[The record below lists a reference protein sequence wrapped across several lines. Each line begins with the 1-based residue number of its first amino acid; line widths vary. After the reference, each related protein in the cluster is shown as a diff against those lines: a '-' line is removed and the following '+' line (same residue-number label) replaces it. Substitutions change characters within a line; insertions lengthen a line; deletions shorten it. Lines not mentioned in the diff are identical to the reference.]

1 LLTYIQLINQ
11 VPRKKMADQ
20 IATLSKEGDI
30 SIIKLDDGKANA
42 FSHDMLSQVNEL
54 LAKVPR
60 DSGALVI
67 TGREGLF
74 SGGFD
79 LKTFATGDMEKIT
92 KMVQLGYRL
101 LLELFSFDRPIVAA
115 VSGHSIALG
124 LFVTC
129 SADYRIA
136 IDGKYVCQANEV
148 RNNMDI
154 PTQIMEI
161 LKARVNKKYF
171 YPAVYH
177 SDAFSVQ
184 DSIEVGYID
193 EVVPEDQFMARVIEK
208 AKELATL
215 PHPFYANTKKTAQDD
230 VRQKIADAIDKYES
244 LTGLQK

>member
-1 LLTYIQLINQ
+1 MI
-11 VPRKKMADQ
+11 DS
-20 IATLSKEGDI
+20 IATLSKENDI

-42 FSHDMLSQVNEL
+42 FSYDMLCQVNDL
-54 LAKVPR
+54 LKKVPR

-79 LKTFATGDMEKIT
+79 LKTLATGDMEKIT

-161 LKARVNKKYF
+161 IRARVNKKYF
-171 YPAVYH
+171 YSAVYH
-177 SDAFSVQ
+177 SDAYSVQ

-193 EVVPEDQFMARVIEK
+193 EVVSEDQFMKRVMEK

-230 VRQKIADAIDKYES
+230 VRQKIADAIDKYEN
-244 LTGLQK
+244 LAGLKK

>member
-1 LLTYIQLINQ
+1 MTD
-11 VPRKKMADQ
+11 P
-20 IATLSKEGDI
+20 IATLTQDNDI

-42 FSHDMLSQVNEL
+42 FSYDMLTQVNEL

-67 TGREGLF
+67 TGRDGLF

-79 LKTFATGDMEKIT
+79 LKTLAAGDMEKIT
-92 KMVQLGYRL
+92 KMVHLGYRL
-101 LLELFSFDRPIVAA
+101 LLELYSFDRPIIAA

-136 IDGKYVCQANEV
+136 IDGKYICQANEV

-161 LKARVNKKYF
+161 LKARVNKNYF
-171 YPAVYH
+171 YPAVFH
-177 SDAFSVQ
+177 SDAYSVQ
-184 DSIEVGYID
+184 DSIEVGFID
-193 EVVPEDQFMARVIEK
+193 EVVPQTEFMDRVMEK

-215 PHPFYANTKKTAQDD
+215 PHPFYANTKKSAQDD
-230 VRQKIADAIDKYES
+230 VRQKISDAIEKYEN
-244 LTGLQK
+244 LAGLKN

>member
-1 LLTYIQLINQ
+1 
-11 VPRKKMADQ
+11 MADP
-20 IATLSKEGDI
+20 IATLSQEGDI

-42 FSHDMLSQVNEL
+42 FSYDMLSQVNEL

-154 PTQIMEI
+154 PIQIMEI

>member
-1 LLTYIQLINQ
+1 MT
-11 VPRKKMADQ
+11 DS
-20 IATLSKEGDI
+20 IATLSQENDI

-42 FSHDMLSQVNEL
+42 FSYDMLTQVNKL
-54 LAKVPR
+54 LSKVPR

-79 LKTFATGDMEKIT
+79 LKTLATGDMEKIT
-92 KMVQLGYRL
+92 KMVQLGYHL
-101 LLELFSFDRPIVAA
+101 LLELYSFDRPIIAA

-136 IDGKYVCQANEV
+136 IDGEYVCQANEV

-154 PTQIMEI
+154 PIQIMEI
-161 LKARVNKKYF
+161 LKARVNKNYF
-171 YPAVYH
+171 YPAVFH
-177 SDAFSVQ
+177 SDAYTVQ
-184 DSIEVGYID
+184 DSIAVGFID
-193 EVVPEDQFMARVIEK
+193 EVVPQAEFMDRVMDK

-215 PHPFYANTKKTAQDD
+215 PHPFYAKTKESAQAD
-230 VRQKIADAIDKYES
+230 VRQKILDGIKKYEK
-244 LTGLQK
+244 LIDLN

>member
-1 LLTYIQLINQ
+1 M
-11 VPRKKMADQ
+11 P
-20 IATLSKEGDI
+20 
-30 SIIKLDDGKANA
+30 
-42 FSHDMLSQVNEL
+42 
-54 LAKVPR
+54 
-60 DSGALVI
+60 
-67 TGREGLF
+67 GREGLF

-79 LKTFATGDMEKIT
+79 LKTLATGDMEKIT
-92 KMVQLGYRL
+92 KMVQLGYCL

-161 LKARVNKKYF
+161 IKARVNKKYF
-171 YPAVYH
+171 YSAVYH
-177 SDAFSVQ
+177 SDAYSVQ
-184 DSIEVGYID
+184 ESIEVGYID
-193 EVVPEDQFMARVIEK
+193 EVVSEDQFMERVMEK

-230 VRQKIADAIDKYES
+230 VRQKIADAIYKYEN
-244 LTGLQK
+244 LAGLKK

>member
-1 LLTYIQLINQ
+1 
-11 VPRKKMADQ
+11 MADS
-20 IATLSKEGDI
+20 IATLSQENDI

-42 FSHDMLSQVNEL
+42 FSYEMLSQVNEL
-54 LAKVPR
+54 LIKVSR

-79 LKTFATGDMEKIT
+79 LKTLATGDMEKIT

-101 LLELFSFDRPIVAA
+101 LLELFSFDRPIIAA

-129 SADYRIA
+129 AADYRIA

-154 PTQIMEI
+154 PLQIMEI

-177 SDAFSVQ
+177 SDVYSVQ
-184 DSIEVGYID
+184 ESVEVGYID
-193 EVVPEDQFMARVIEK
+193 EVVSEDQFMKRVMEK

-230 VRQKIADAIDKYES
+230 IRQKIADAIDKYEN
-244 LTGLQK
+244 LTGLKK

>member
-1 LLTYIQLINQ
+1 
-11 VPRKKMADQ
+11 
-20 IATLSKEGDI
+20 
-30 SIIKLDDGKANA
+30 
-42 FSHDMLSQVNEL
+42 MLSQVNEL
-54 LAKVPR
+54 LTAVPR

-79 LKTFATGDMEKIT
+79 LKTLATGDMEKIT

-136 IDGKYVCQANEV
+136 IDGKYVCQANG

-161 LKARVNKKYF
+161 AKARVNKKYF
-171 YPAVYH
+171 YSAVYH
-177 SDAFSVQ
+177 SDAYSVQ
-184 DSIEVGYID
+184 ESIEVGYID
-193 EVVPEDQFMARVIEK
+193 EVVSEDQFMQRVMEK
-208 AKELATL
+208 AKELQHFLIRFMQT
-215 PHPFYANTKKTAQDD
+215 PKKLLKTM
-230 VRQKIADAIDKYES
+230 
-244 LTGLQK
+244 

>member
-1 LLTYIQLINQ
+1 
-11 VPRKKMADQ
+11 MADP
-20 IATLSKEGDI
+20 IATLSKESDI

-79 LKTFATGDMEKIT
+79 LKTLATGDMEKIT
-92 KMVQLGYRL
+92 KMVQLGYNL

-177 SDAFSVQ
+177 SDAYSVQ
-184 DSIEVGYID
+184 ESIEAGFID
-193 EVVPEDQFMARVIEK
+193 EVVSEDQFMERVMEK

-215 PHPFYANTKKTAQDD
+215 PHPFYANTKKTAQED
-230 VRQKIADAIDKYES
+230 VRQKIADAIEKYEN
-244 LTGLQK
+244 LTGLNK

>member
-1 LLTYIQLINQ
+1 MT
-11 VPRKKMADQ
+11 DS
-20 IATLSKEGDI
+20 IATLSKENDI

-42 FSHDMLSQVNEL
+42 FSYDMLSQVNDL
-54 LAKVPR
+54 LKKVPR

-79 LKTFATGDMEKIT
+79 LKTLATGDMEKIT

-161 LKARVNKKYF
+161 IRARVNKKYF
-171 YPAVYH
+171 YSAVYH
-177 SDAFSVQ
+177 SDAYSVQ

-193 EVVPEDQFMARVIEK
+193 EVVSEDQFMERVMAK

-230 VRQKIADAIDKYES
+230 VRQKIADAIDKYEN
-244 LTGLQK
+244 LAGLKK

>member
-1 LLTYIQLINQ
+1 MT
-11 VPRKKMADQ
+11 DS
-20 IATLSKEGDI
+20 IATLSQENDI

-42 FSHDMLSQVNEL
+42 FSYDMLTQVNEL
-54 LAKVPR
+54 LSKVPR

-79 LKTFATGDMEKIT
+79 LKTLATGDMEKIT
-92 KMVQLGYRL
+92 KMVQLGYHL
-101 LLELFSFDRPIVAA
+101 LLELYSFDRPIIAA

-136 IDGKYVCQANEV
+136 IDGEYVCQANEV

-154 PTQIMEI
+154 PIQIMEI
-161 LKARVNKKYF
+161 LKARVNKNYF
-171 YPAVYH
+171 YPAVFH
-177 SDAFSVQ
+177 SDAYTVQ
-184 DSIEVGYID
+184 DSIAVGFID
-193 EVVPEDQFMARVIEK
+193 EVVPQAEFMDRVMDK

-215 PHPFYANTKKTAQDD
+215 PHPFYAKTKESAQADI
-230 VRQKIADAIDKYES
+230 RQKILDGIKKYEK
-244 LTGLQK
+244 LIDLN

>member
-1 LLTYIQLINQ
+1 MT
-11 VPRKKMADQ
+11 DS
-20 IATLSKEGDI
+20 IATLSKENDI

-42 FSHDMLSQVNEL
+42 FSYDMLSQVNDL
-54 LAKVPR
+54 LKKVPR

-79 LKTFATGDMEKIT
+79 LKTLATGDMEKIT

-161 LKARVNKKYF
+161 IRARVNKKYF
-171 YPAVYH
+171 YSAVFH
-177 SDAFSVQ
+177 SDAYSVQ

-193 EVVPEDQFMARVIEK
+193 EVVSEDQFMQRVMEK

-230 VRQKIADAIDKYES
+230 VRQKIADAIDKYEN
-244 LTGLQK
+244 LAGLKK

>member
-1 LLTYIQLINQ
+1 
-11 VPRKKMADQ
+11 MADS
-20 IATLSKEGDI
+20 IATLSKENDI

-42 FSHDMLSQVNEL
+42 FSYDMLSQVNEL
-54 LAKVPR
+54 LTKVPR

-79 LKTFATGDMEKIT
+79 LKTLATGDMEKIT

-161 LKARVNKKYF
+161 IKARVNKKYF
-171 YPAVYH
+171 YSAVYH
-177 SDAFSVQ
+177 SDAYSVQ
-184 DSIEVGYID
+184 ESIEVGYID
-193 EVVPEDQFMARVIEK
+193 EVVSEDQFMQRVMEK

-230 VRQKIADAIDKYES
+230 VRQKIADAIDKYEN
-244 LTGLQK
+244 LVVAFKK

>member
-1 LLTYIQLINQ
+1 MT
-11 VPRKKMADQ
+11 DS
-20 IATLSKEGDI
+20 IATLTQDNDI

-42 FSHDMLSQVNEL
+42 FSYDMLTQVNEL

-67 TGREGLF
+67 TGRDGLF

-79 LKTFATGDMEKIT
+79 LKTLAAGDMEKIT
-92 KMVQLGYRL
+92 KMVQSGYRL
-101 LLELFSFDRPIVAA
+101 LLELYSFDRPIIAA

-136 IDGKYVCQANEV
+136 IDGKYICQANEV

-161 LKARVNKKYF
+161 LKARVNKNYF
-171 YPAVYH
+171 YPAVFH
-177 SDAFSVQ
+177 SDAYSVQ
-184 DSIEVGYID
+184 DSIEVGFID
-193 EVVPEDQFMARVIEK
+193 EVVPQTEFMDRVMEK

-215 PHPFYANTKKTAQDD
+215 PHPFYANTKKSAQDD
-230 VRQKIADAIDKYES
+230 VRQKISDAIEKYEN
-244 LTGLQK
+244 LAGLKN

>member
-1 LLTYIQLINQ
+1 MT
-11 VPRKKMADQ
+11 DS
-20 IATLSKEGDI
+20 IATLSKENDI

-42 FSHDMLSQVNEL
+42 FSYDMLCQVNDL
-54 LAKVPR
+54 LKKVPR

-79 LKTFATGDMEKIT
+79 LKTLATGDMEKIT

-101 LLELFSFDRPIVAA
+101 LLELFSFDSPIVAA

-161 LKARVNKKYF
+161 IRARVNKKYF
-171 YPAVYH
+171 YSAVYH
-177 SDAFSVQ
+177 SDAYSVQ

-193 EVVPEDQFMARVIEK
+193 EVVSEDQFMERVMEK

-230 VRQKIADAIDKYES
+230 VRQKIADAIDKYEN
-244 LTGLQK
+244 LAGLKK

>member
-1 LLTYIQLINQ
+1 
-11 VPRKKMADQ
+11 MADQ

-184 DSIEVGYID
+184 NSIEVGYID

>member
-1 LLTYIQLINQ
+1 MT
-11 VPRKKMADQ
+11 DS
-20 IATLSKEGDI
+20 IATLSKENDI

-42 FSHDMLSQVNEL
+42 FSYDMLSQVNDL
-54 LAKVPR
+54 LKKVPR

-79 LKTFATGDMEKIT
+79 LKTLATGDMEKIT

-161 LKARVNKKYF
+161 IRARVNKKYF
-171 YPAVYH
+171 YSAVYH
-177 SDAFSVQ
+177 SDAYSVQ

-193 EVVPEDQFMARVIEK
+193 EVVSEDQFMERVMEK

-230 VRQKIADAIDKYES
+230 VRQKIADAIDKYEN
-244 LTGLQK
+244 LAGLKK

>member
-1 LLTYIQLINQ
+1 MT
-11 VPRKKMADQ
+11 DS
-20 IATLSKEGDI
+20 IATLSKENDI

-42 FSHDMLSQVNEL
+42 FSYDMLSQVNDL
-54 LAKVPR
+54 LKKVPR

-79 LKTFATGDMEKIT
+79 LKTLATGDMEKIT

-161 LKARVNKKYF
+161 IRARVNKKYF
-171 YPAVYH
+171 YSAVYH
-177 SDAFSVQ
+177 SDAYSVQ

-193 EVVPEDQFMARVIEK
+193 EVVSEDQFMERVMEK

-215 PHPFYANTKKTAQDD
+215 PHPFYANTKKTAQED
-230 VRQKIADAIDKYES
+230 VRQKIADAIDKYEN
-244 LTGLQK
+244 LAGLKK

>member
-1 LLTYIQLINQ
+1 
-11 VPRKKMADQ
+11 MADP
-20 IATLSKEGDI
+20 IATLTKESDI

-42 FSHDMLSQVNEL
+42 FSYDMLFQVNEL

-79 LKTFATGDMEKIT
+79 LKTLATGDMEKIT
-92 KMVQLGYRL
+92 KMVQLGYNL

-136 IDGKYVCQANEV
+136 IDGKYMCQANEV

-161 LKARVNKKYF
+161 LKVRVNKKYF

-177 SDAFSVQ
+177 SDAYSVQ
-184 DSIEVGYID
+184 ESIEVGFID
-193 EVVPEDQFMARVIEK
+193 EVVSEDQFMERVMEK

-215 PHPFYANTKKTAQDD
+215 PHPFYANTKKTAQED
-230 VRQKIADAIDKYES
+230 VRQKIADAIEKYEN
-244 LTGLQK
+244 LTGLNK

>member
-1 LLTYIQLINQ
+1 MTD
-11 VPRKKMADQ
+11 P
-20 IATLSKEGDI
+20 IATLSKENDI
-30 SIIKLDDGKANA
+30 SIIKIDDGKANA
-42 FSHDMLSQVNEL
+42 FSYDMLSQVNDL
-54 LAKVPR
+54 LKKVPR

-79 LKTFATGDMEKIT
+79 LKTLATGDMEKIT

-161 LKARVNKKYF
+161 IRARVNKKYF
-171 YPAVYH
+171 YSAVYH
-177 SDAFSVQ
+177 SDAYSVQ

-193 EVVPEDQFMARVIEK
+193 EVVSEDQFMKRVMEK

-230 VRQKIADAIDKYES
+230 VRQKIADAIDKYEN
-244 LTGLQK
+244 LAGLKK

>member
-1 LLTYIQLINQ
+1 
-11 VPRKKMADQ
+11 MADP
-20 IATLSKEGDI
+20 IATLSKESDI

-42 FSHDMLSQVNEL
+42 FSYDMLSQLNEL

-79 LKTFATGDMEKIT
+79 LKTLATGDMEKIT
-92 KMVQLGYRL
+92 KMVQLGYNL

-177 SDAFSVQ
+177 SDAYSVQ
-184 DSIEVGYID
+184 ESIEVGFID
-193 EVVPEDQFMARVIEK
+193 EVVSEDQFMERAMEK

-215 PHPFYANTKKTAQDD
+215 PHPFYANTKKTAEED
-230 VRQKIADAIDKYES
+230 VRQKIADAIEKYEN
-244 LTGLQK
+244 LTGLNK

>member
-1 LLTYIQLINQ
+1 MT
-11 VPRKKMADQ
+11 DS
-20 IATLSKEGDI
+20 IATLSKENDI

-42 FSHDMLSQVNEL
+42 FSYNMLSQVNDL
-54 LAKVPR
+54 LKKVPR

-79 LKTFATGDMEKIT
+79 LKTLATGDMEKIT

-161 LKARVNKKYF
+161 IRARVNKKYF
-171 YPAVYH
+171 YSAVYH
-177 SDAFSVQ
+177 SDAYSVQ

-193 EVVPEDQFMARVIEK
+193 EVVSEDQFMKRVMEK

-230 VRQKIADAIDKYES
+230 VRQKIADAIDKYEN
-244 LTGLQK
+244 LAGLKK